1 MNDILRNNNM
11 DDLLK
16 TALAPKDEPSQRLN
30 NQVLLKVKERKSM
43 NNKRRIPAAVIV
55 LGILLFSSTTALAAY
70 HFLSPAE
77 VAAEMDNEALNKAF
91 MSDEAILVNETQEI
105 GGYKITLLGSAAGKN
120 ISDSIAYENG
130 IPKDDRIY
138 TVVAI
143 ERADGTPMPAI
154 IDYRKESFYVSYYIH
169 GLDPYIYSIRSMGG
183 GYSAFVRDGVE
194 YRIIETDNIEMF
206 ADQGIY
212 IGVNSGETYDD
223 NAYIYDLKTGEISRN
238 EDFAGT
244 NALFKLPVDVS
255 KADPETAKV
264 YLEELEK
271 AWHAPSE
278 PIEMNEADLSVE
290 EFMEKLTPENLDE
303 YAAPVESTRMICPI
317 DDKGVLSYKY
327 EFESGAGGHGKEEV
341 TNLFPDDAAGTR
353 NLYSYSYS
361 DGLEDLL
368 INVFILNEDG
378 TITFVIYQPI
388 L

>member
-1 MNDILRNNNM
+1 MNNTFMNDNM

-16 TALAPKDEPSQRLN
+16 TALTPKDEPPQRLN
-30 NQVLLKVKERKSM
+30 NQVLLKMKERKGM
-43 NNKRRIPAAVIV
+43 NSKRRIPAAVIAF
-55 LGILLFSSTTALAAY
+55 GILLFSSVTALAAY
-70 HFLSPAE
+70 HYLSPAE
-77 VAAEMDNEALNKAF
+77 VAAEMDDEALNKAF

-105 GGYKITLLGSAAGKN
+105 GDYKITLLGSAAGKN
-120 ISDSIAYENG
+120 ISDSITYENG

-138 TVVAI
+138 AVVAI

-154 IDYRKESFYVSYYIH
+154 SDYRNESFYVSYYIH

-183 GYSAFVRDGVE
+183 GYSAFVRGGTE
-194 YRIIETDNIEMF
+194 YRIIEMDNIEMF

-223 NAYIYDLKTGEISRN
+223 DAYIYDMKTGEISRN
-238 EDFAGT
+238 EDFDGT
-244 NALFKLPVDVS
+244 NALFVLPIDVS
-255 KADPETAKV
+255 KADPEAAKV

-271 AWHAPSE
+271 AWHAPDE
-278 PIEMNEADLSVE
+278 PIEMDEADLSVE
-290 EFMEKLTPENLDE
+290 EFMERLTPENLDE
-303 YAAPVESTRMICPI
+303 YAAPVESTRMVCPV
-317 DDKGVLSYKY
+317 DDKGILSYEY

-341 TNLFPDDAAGTR
+341 TNLFPDDAAYT
-353 NLYSYSYS
+353 NNIYSYSYS